1 MNSINKKFNNIEDL
15 NSNIFEE
22 LLSVMEVNKS
32 ANLILSGGN
41 SPRHLFKMIAQHK
54 KYFKEATFLM
64 SDERIVN
71 IDDLNSNE
79 GEFIRLSNISRDN
92 LISLHDERIA
102 QKLKNFT
109 TYDIACL
116 LYTSPSPRDRTRSRM
131 PSSA

>member
-15 NSNIFEE
+15 NSKIFEE
-22 LLSVMEVNKS
+22 ILSVIEINKS
-32 ANLILSGGN
+32 SNLVLSGGN

-92 LISLHDERIA
+92 LISLHDREIA
-102 QKLKNFT
+102 QKLKNIK
-109 TYDIACL
+109 TYDI
-116 LYTSPSPRDRTRSRM
+116 
-131 PSSA
+131 